1 MFTSKKLQKEIEEL
15 KKENS
20 KLKLTIT
27 KLKKN
32 VEQLKKEKQQETR
45 KIYDCLYDLKKLKE
59 GPKPIIKKTNLSN
72 EDLKEIN
79 RLIFKKGA
87 GKKVKKPIKKPIKK
101 PKLTKKSKKTKIQ
114 DIEDDI
120 QESGTFLFELD
131 NN

>member
-1 MFTSKKLQKEIEEL
+1 MFTSKKLQKEIEKL

-59 GPKPIIKKTNLSN
+59 GPKPIVKRTNLSDA
-72 EDLKEIN
+72 DLKEIN
-79 RLIFKKGA
+79 RLIFKTGA
-87 GKKVKKPIKKPIKK
+87 GKKVKKPIKKPLKK
-101 PKLTKKSKKTKIQ
+101 QKKISKNVKIQ

-120 QESGTFLFELD
+120 KEAGTFLFEND